1 MTSLYVPSRTLTSPP
16 RTVAPITPPV
26 SRLRLWFRHP
36 AWPLKAVMYGFP
48 LFWLLGLGEF
58 SWPIIAAPMAYQ
70 MWRLRRPIKVPPYF
84 GVWLALMAWVLAGG
98 LLIGEHLAGTL
109 IGSGGYTGWVL
120 RLVDMVAVTILLL
133 YVGNLTEDEL
143 PSRQIVRMMAFL
155 FGVTILGGLLGVV
168 LGNVS
173 FSSPFELVLPHGVR
187 SNYYVKQLV
196 HPGFA
201 QVQDVLGHT
210 SPRPK
215 APFAYTNSWGNNI
228 SLLLIWFVVGYWIKG
243 SRRSKYAVLAIG
255 AVAAIPIIY
264 SLNRGVWIGLGLT
277 MLFLTCKLA
286 SRGKFGL
293 LAAVMAIVAV
303 GAAVFA
309 FTPLNSIVTQRLSH
323 GQSNSIRSSLDR
335 QAFDAA
341 VKSPIVGWGTTRSAL
356 GSPTSIGIGKTPSC
370 PTCGN
375 APIGSTGEIWAVLI
389 ANGFVGAILFLGF
402 PLLVAWRY
410 RSDDRPEAV
419 ASRLILYLVPFYS
432 LFYAELP
439 TALSLTFIS
448 MAMLWR
454 SNARP
459 SNVVG
464 AKV

>member
-1 MTSLYVPSRTLTSPP
+1 
-16 RTVAPITPPV
+16 
-26 SRLRLWFRHP
+26 
-36 AWPLKAVMYGFP
+36 
-48 LFWLLGLGEF
+48 
-58 SWPIIAAPMAYQ
+58 
-70 MWRLRRPIKVPPYF
+70 
-84 GVWLALMAWVLAGG
+84 
-98 LLIGEHLAGTL
+98 
-109 IGSGGYTGWVL
+109 
-120 RLVDMVAVTILLL
+120 
-133 YVGNLTEDEL
+133 
-143 PSRQIVRMMAFL
+143 
-155 FGVTILGGLLGVV
+155 
-168 LGNVS
+168 
-173 FSSPFELVLPHGVR
+173 VLPHGVR

-243 SRRSKYAVLAIG
+243 SRRSKYVVLAVG
-255 AVAAIPIIY
+255 CVAAIPIIY

-277 MLFLTCKLA
+277 LLFLTCKLA

-454 SNARP
+454 SNSRP

-464 AKV
+464 VTV